1 MAQDNRTLFRSCN
14 GSMGR
19 SSAELAVRTAGWR
32 RRGHGNY
39 GYDKGGQRQGRA
51 EELSAT
57 DDQGGSF

>member
-1 MAQDNRTLFRSCN
+1 
-14 GSMGR
+14 MGR

-57 DDQGGSF
+57 DDQGGSFL